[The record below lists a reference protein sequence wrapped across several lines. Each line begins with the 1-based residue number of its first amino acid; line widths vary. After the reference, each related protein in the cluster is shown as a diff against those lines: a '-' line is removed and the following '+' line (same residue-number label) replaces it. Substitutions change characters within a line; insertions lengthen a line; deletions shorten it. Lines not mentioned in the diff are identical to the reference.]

1 MSKPRRRQPPIAAL
15 VLGCIALTACGAAG
29 QPKAAG
35 TGGADA
41 TPGHVSR
48 DLAFSQC
55 MRTHGVPNFPDP
67 TGNGL
72 QLPIGVNSESPAFKS
87 ARQACKQYLPNQ
99 GAPPATSAK
108 DRAAALAFSRCMRA
122 HGLLTFP
129 DPAFTSPR
137 NAQRIL
143 VLREMVFAISASM
156 DPKSPAF
163 RRAAAACGVATPNA

>member
-1 MSKPRRRQPPIAAL
+1 MSRPRRRQPPIAAL
-15 VLGCIALTACGAAG
+15 VLGCVALAGCGAT
-29 QPKAAG
+29 G
-35 TGGADA
+35 TEATDA
-41 TPGHVSR
+41 TAGHVSR

-67 TGNGL
+67 TANGL
-72 QLPIGVNSESPAFKS
+72 QLPIGVNAESPAFKS
-87 ARQACKQYLPNQ
+87 AQRACKQYLPDK

-137 NAQRIL
+137 NAQRVL
-143 VLREMVFAISASM
+143 VLREMVFAISATI

-163 RRAAAACGVATPNA
+163 RRAASACGVATPDE